1 MKACS
6 SSLLRSLM
14 SMAGPFVPTVLS
26 YVARKAKARG
36 SYVACRRCL
45 DLLWPSASCSYELLL
60 DYEDL
65 ALYCRC

>member
-26 YVARKAKARG
+26 YVCSQGQGMGFIRG
-36 SYVACRRCL
+36 LA
-45 DLLWPSASCSYELLL
+45 ASSGLALAEGILLL
-60 DYEDL
+60 
-65 ALYCRC
+65 